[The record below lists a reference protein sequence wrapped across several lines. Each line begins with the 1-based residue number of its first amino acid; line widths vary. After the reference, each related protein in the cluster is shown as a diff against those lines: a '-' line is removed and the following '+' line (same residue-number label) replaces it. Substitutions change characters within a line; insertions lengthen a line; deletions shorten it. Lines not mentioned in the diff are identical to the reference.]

1 MRMQCLVAFK
11 ALGFARLNT
20 RAGDKVRFQI
30 ADVFLPS
37 PGAVFAAL
45 PADTQLEGT
54 IVGFSD
60 SGFKARFFAVVE
72 VVRVQSLV
80 VPLEKLEPLDDS
92 IAKSDFD

>member
-1 MRMQCLVAFK
+1 MQCPQAFK
-11 ALGFARLNT
+11 ALRFARLNT

-30 ADVFLPS
+30 ADVFLMS
-37 PGAVFAAL
+37 PGAVFAPL

-60 SGFKARFFAVVE
+60 SGLKTRFFAVVE

-80 VPLEKLEPLDDS
+80 VPVEKLEPLDDS
-92 IAKSDFD
+92 NAKNDFD

>member
-1 MRMQCLVAFK
+1 MQWPDTFK
-11 ALGFARLNT
+11 VLRFARLNT
-20 RAGDKVRFQI
+20 RVGDKVRFQI

-37 PGAVFAAL
+37 PGAVFAAV
-45 PADTQLEGT
+45 PTDTQLEGT

-60 SGFKARFFAVVE
+60 SGLKTRFFAVVE

-92 IAKSDFD
+92 TAKNHFD

>member
-1 MRMQCLVAFK
+1 MQCSQSFK
-11 ALGFARLNT
+11 ANCLRGLNT

-37 PGAVFAAL
+37 AGAVFAAM
-45 PADTQLEGT
+45 PTDSQLEGT

-60 SGFKARFFAVVE
+60 SGLKTRFFAVVE

-80 VPLEKLEPLDDS
+80 VPIEKLEPLDDS
-92 IAKSDFD
+92 AGEERF